1 MAFADD
7 LLEQAYHLANK
18 ESDNPTQASL
28 RRSVST
34 AYYALFHLPIDEAVS
49 KWAVERH
56 LSALARTIEHKAMK
70 KVCDDCIKNFHNS
83 GRPESGVKLMKVAK
97 SFASLQDRRHI
108 ADYDG
113 SFIWSRANAI
123 GQIDLARKAFED
135 WRAIRTEDAAQDY
148 LLNLLFPRAA
158 EIMKS
163 SKGE

>member
-1 MAFADD
+1 MNA
-7 LLEQAYHLANK
+7 
-18 ESDNPTQASL
+18 
-28 RRSVST
+28 
-34 AYYALFHLPIDEAVS
+34 
-49 KWAVERH
+49 
-56 LSALARTIEHKAMK
+56 
-70 KVCDDCIKNFHNS
+70 
-83 GRPESGVKLMKVAK
+83 AK
-97 SFASLQDRRHI
+97 SFAVLQQWRLI